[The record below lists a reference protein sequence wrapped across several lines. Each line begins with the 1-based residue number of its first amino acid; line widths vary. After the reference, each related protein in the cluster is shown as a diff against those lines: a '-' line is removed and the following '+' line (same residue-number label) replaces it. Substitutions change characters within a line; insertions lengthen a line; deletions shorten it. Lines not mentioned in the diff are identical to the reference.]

1 MEIEDMNQWIN
12 RVRAAFL
19 LAWAVGAM
27 AAAHADQTV
36 AAHSQYFKDWTFYSS
51 SVNGTGYTSI
61 TGQLGPIPLT
71 VRTTDGHSIVR
82 QNWSSDYLG
91 MYPLA
96 KLPDDIGLP
105 TAARVPLFEH
115 LANRAANPSLLEIAT
130 SNGQPLP
137 IGTVLFLHDVDGG
150 DHAQLRFFGCNGAQ
164 LDASSSEWLKI
175 AVTDPLPQT
184 AEFQS
189 TGSDNFWLV
198 TDPRTGGSPNDN
210 TTFGLMIHRG
220 GVCSIRVSTEPGHS
234 TIDMFLGISNAALQ
248 EALAPKP
255 VPTLNGAGGL
265 VLTGLMVLGFAV
277 LRRRG

>member
-1 MEIEDMNQWIN
+1 MNQWIN
-12 RVRAAFL
+12 RVRGGVL

-27 AAAHADQTV
+27 ASAHADQTV
-36 AAHSQYFKDWTFYSS
+36 TAGSQYFKDWTFYSS
-51 SVNGTGYTSI
+51 SATGTGHASI
-61 TGQLGPIPLT
+61 AGQLGPIPLT
-71 VRTTDGHSIVR
+71 VRTTDG
-82 QNWSSDYLG
+82 SSTVEQTWTSNVLG
-91 MYPLA
+91 MYPAA
-96 KLPDDIGLP
+96 KFPADIGLP
-105 TAARVPLFEH
+105 TAVSVPLFEH
-115 LANRAANPSLLEIAT
+115 RASRAANPSLLEIAT

-164 LDASSSEWLKI
+164 LDAGSSEWLKI

-220 GVCSIRVSTEPGHS
+220 GVCSIRVSTEPGHT

-255 VPTLNGAGGL
+255 VPTLNGTGGL